1 MASTLL
7 LFGGEMGRQQHTP
20 PEQGAQT
27 AANEKGGLKPALM
40 SLRFVGTPQAGY
52 AAPPDDLGVKF
63 PKRKSCSPSLTGDAS
78 ERQR

>member
-27 AANEKGGLKPALM
+27 AANEKGGHKLALM
-40 SLRFVGTPQAGY
+40 SLRFVGT
-52 AAPPDDLGVKF
+52 PPDDLGVKF